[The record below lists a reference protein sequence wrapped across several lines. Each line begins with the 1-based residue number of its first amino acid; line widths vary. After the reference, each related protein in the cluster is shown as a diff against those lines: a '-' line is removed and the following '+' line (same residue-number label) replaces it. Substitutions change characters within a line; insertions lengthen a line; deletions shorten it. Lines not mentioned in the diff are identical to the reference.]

1 MYDFYYNHNKTKYS
15 GKTELLFTDTNTL
28 LHEIY
33 TENITKFLKIQKII
47 WFPQTERFK
56 TLL

>member
-15 GKTELLFTDTNTL
+15 GITELLFTDINTL

-47 WFPQTERFK
+47 
-56 TLL
+56 